1 MYNLFE
7 VNVNCLAGQDVAVQS
22 SFLPPPVPFSASK
35 ELTLLLP
42 FRMFESL
49 EFVSFAFSIS

>member
-1 MYNLFE
+1 MYNLSE

-22 SFLPPPVPFSASK
+22 SFLPPPVPCSAGK

-49 EFVSFAFSIS
+49 QFVSFAFSIS